1 MGVGLAASQPVRR
14 ILYGRAP
21 AVTIHLGRRLPD
33 GSRGLPGDVGTGVPS
48 DGPPFPCSA
57 LLLVGFTE
65 PPGSPRTL
73 VRSYRTVSPLPVRQ
87 PRGLAP
93 SAVCFLLH
101 FPASRLDWVLPSTLP
116 CGVRTFLGRIKSVR
130 GHPADSPPPTST
142 AERWPPCS
150 SSAR

>member
-57 LLLVGFTE
+57 LLLVGVAE
-65 PPGSPRTL
+65 PPGSPRAL
-73 VRSYRTVSPLPVRQ
+73 VRSYRTVSPLPVTGEPVHRRSVLCCPIRQ
-87 PRGLAP
+87 VTPSWLSPAPCPLEPRL
-93 SAVCFLLH
+93 S
-101 FPASRLDWVLPSTLP
+101 
-116 CGVRTFLGRIKSVR
+116 SVR
-130 GHPADSPPPTST
+130 SCRAAATRPTHRRHHVTGRGASHL
-142 AERWPPCS
+142 R
-150 SSAR
+150 